1 MVFFS
6 RVSSPKLYGS
16 VIIIARKQ
24 QQCVITVGQRS
35 ISGKVMRQGLPP
47 VQKPAPFPYKEKRYN
62 YIRAVFDRTTSRLDE
77 NSKLIVVE
85 GPPAAG
91 KRALAKELAEEL
103 EMAYFPSPN
112 VAETYFNDYG
122 YDLRQIDHKLPTS
135 CQSYDENDFIKDP
148 MRENSSKA
156 ARFQISKFALRY
168 RRYLE
173 ALAHIL
179 NTGQGVVMD
188 RSPFSDLAY
197 MTAMTETGIISK
209 NVYNYYHAVRNN
221 SLFALWRPHLVIYLD
236 VPIEETRRR
245 IEARNHPNEKD
256 SIVSSP
262 AYLQALVNSYKNDY
276 LKNISIHAEVLV
288 YDWSKVGDPE
298 ILVEDIER
306 IDFDQYTV
314 YDKKL
319 IDWRRDNLWAWNT
332 SRQEFTHSQDYFMGH
347 LNVPPIQCNE
357 IVINPSDRRLYE
369 AILDETPGSKFAK
382 GFNEEM
388 GDKGIL
394 FKLS

>member
-209 NVYNYYHAVRNN
+209 NGRIFQFISILLIKMLKILNYNFQIVYNYYHAVRNN

-276 LKNISIHAEVLV
+276 LKNIRYCKTKKGNQRCFCCSHVL
-288 YDWSKVGDPE
+288 
-298 ILVEDIER
+298 
-306 IDFDQYTV
+306 
-314 YDKKL
+314 
-319 IDWRRDNLWAWNT
+319 
-332 SRQEFTHSQDYFMGH
+332 M
-347 LNVPPIQCNE
+347 
-357 IVINPSDRRLYE
+357 
-369 AILDETPGSKFAK
+369 
-382 GFNEEM
+382 
-388 GDKGIL
+388 
-394 FKLS
+394 